1 MTTLTTHT
9 IESAPAASKP
19 LLEGSVKAFGMLP
32 HLKAIKYFTSY
43 LVKLHLMQKS

>member
-32 HLKAIKYFTSY
+32 LKAIKYFTSY